1 MGEGEEGGGY
11 SLYNTSNYI
20 SLKLI
25 QIEEIEEIGVVIQSG
40 GGGRFNNKNLQISLN
55 WIGK

>member
-40 GGGRFNNKNLQISLN
+40 GGGGLITKIYKFH
-55 WIGK
+55 

>member
-40 GGGRFNNKNLQISLN
+40 GGGGGLITKIYKFH
-55 WIGK
+55 